1 MPTQTSLP
9 LVPLQLPPLRRLYR
23 QGALFASDESTAS
36 RTQARRPDRILVIED
51 DLLIA
56 TQVEITLTEAGFEV
70 VGVAPTGEEALE
82 LAAKDP
88 PDLAVVDIRL
98 AGDRDGVD
106 TALELFRSH
115 GVRCIF
121 ASAYSDGEARQRAAP
136 AVPLGWLQK
145 PYSMASLTD
154 MVTKAAD
161 EVRGK
166 GRR

>member
-1 MPTQTSLP
+1 MSTQVSISPIPLQPLP
-9 LVPLQLPPLRRLYR
+9 LRASYR

-56 TQVEITLTEAGFEV
+56 TQIEITLTEAGFEV
-70 VGVAPTGEEALE
+70 VGIAPTGEEALE

-88 PDLAVVDIRL
+88 PDLAVVDISL

-121 ASAYSDGEARQRAAP
+121 ATAYSDDEARQRAAP
-136 AVPLGWLQK
+136 AVPLGWLPK
-145 PYSMASLTD
+145 PYSMASLTE
-154 MVTKAAD
+154 MVRTAAD
-161 EVRGK
+161 EVGRS

>member
-1 MPTQTSLP
+1 MSTQISIP
-9 LVPLQLPPLRRLYR
+9 LVPLQLPPLRPLYR
-23 QGALFASDESTAS
+23 EGALFASDESTAS

-56 TQVEITLTEAGFEV
+56 TQVEITLAEAGFEV

-145 PYSMASLTD
+145 PYSMASLTE
-154 MVTKAAD
+154 MVRTAAN
-161 EVRGK
+161 EVRRK